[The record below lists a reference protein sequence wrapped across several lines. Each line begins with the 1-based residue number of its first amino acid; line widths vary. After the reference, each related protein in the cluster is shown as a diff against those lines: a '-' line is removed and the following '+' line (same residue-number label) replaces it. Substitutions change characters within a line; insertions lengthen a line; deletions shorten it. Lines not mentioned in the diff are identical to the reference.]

1 MSGGGLVVDSN
12 LWKLIGGPF
21 VEATL
26 AFCGAEPSRTLISGH
41 VHLINV
47 LLYFDRRHVESRR
60 TLSLHQ
66 LQASEPCLLKGFELV
81 HVPFPLYIYIYYIGT
96 FFTSLLGFMC
106 TQKLAMLGNI
116 GSALLFA
123 GPNCH

>member
-81 HVPFPLYIYIYYIGT
+81 HVPFPLYIYIYI
-96 FFTSLLGFMC
+96 
-106 TQKLAMLGNI
+106 
-116 GSALLFA
+116 
-123 GPNCH
+123 